1 MANDMKWA
9 EELLPSQFSVIHYRQ
24 HYEKSARTH
33 LIIMKMQTD
42 NKTYKPQALITAY
55 NLFT

>member
-42 NKTYKPQALITAY
+42 NKTYKPQALITA
-55 NLFT
+55 